1 MKEKEAKIAK
11 KQAKEKAIEAKEEA
25 KLTAEYAYADDGE
38 REENGKREFD
48 D

>member
-1 MKEKEAKIAK
+1 LFA
-11 KQAKEKAIEAKEEA
+11 EA